1 MNLNFISTIKDKSNK
16 LGNPNNFIN
25 IIKKTI
31 PIDKPISLPR
41 KETITKV
48 RRGINNYTTNTGLLF
63 EGAGSSLRHVDNNN
77 KSSKFLL
84 SQIPFTRNLQVLGQ
98 PLGRTLQ
105 GKPSGKD
112 NILKDRPKE
121 EIYKEYFERQG
132 LKFIK

>member
-16 LGNPNNFIN
+16 FGNPNNFTN
-25 IIKKTI
+25 FLTKTI
-31 PIDKPISLPR
+31 SIDKPISLPS
-41 KETITKV
+41 KDSITKV
-48 RRGINNYTTNTGLLF
+48 RKGINNYTTNTGLLF
-63 EGAGSSLRHVDNNN
+63 EGAGSTLRHVNKDN
-77 KSSKFLL
+77 KTDKLLL
-84 SQIPFTRNLQVLGQ
+84 SQVPFTRNLQFLGQ

-121 EIYKEYFERQG
+121 EIYREYFERQG